1 MDTNGSLDMVMT
13 HQADRSSDHIVV
25 ELFRIFGRLGHSN
38 TCIRGH
44 SRPPC
49 CQPMLLINENSL
61 TDNTIQELCRAVQ
74 ASSLVAAYM

>member
-1 MDTNGSLDMVMT
+1 MNTNGSLDMVMT

-44 SRPPC
+44 SRPTC
-49 CQPMLLINENSL
+49 CQPMLLITENSL
-61 TDNTIQELCRAVQ
+61 ADNTIRKLSRAVW
-74 ASSLVAAYM
+74 ASSLVKT